1 MGIIS
6 DKLRTTLDELRRLD
20 AESQIATDNLL
31 ASLIEISS
39 TLEALQFDEEDEEES
54 D

>member
-1 MGIIS
+1 MGAIS
-6 DKLRTTLDELRRLD
+6 DKFKATLDELRRVD

-31 ASLIEISS
+31 ASLREISS
-39 TLEALQFDEEDEEES
+39 MLEALQFDEEDEEEV